1 MRIMKAGSGPYS
13 TGQIADYTD
22 EILETP
28 NTWGLIQKMGIFRE
42 KGVASRTC
50 ILDREQDSIRI
61 LPERAWGSSATRSI
75 ITASNSLPL
84 LLAHIPH
91 ADYLTPED
99 VQDRR
104 RPGSTEADTAARVRA
119 KKLMNMSM
127 SQGLTLEYLM
137 MGAIKGTIVGGSG
150 NTIYNLFTQFGISQE
165 VQSFDLDVGAT
176 VVNNKLRTLK
186 RYIETHVLNGMMLAG
201 VGIIASPTF
210 FDAYVEHD
218 SIIEAYTNFQ
228 AVNQALNLQP
238 GRDDLRQVGFKHQ
251 GVVCWE
257 YNASGRILGDNADTA
272 FIEADTAYAFPLGVP
287 DMFDVCFGPAARF
300 DYVNTE
306 GVRLYAFEYID
317 PEGQFI
323 KIDTEQNPLP
333 ICRRPQALVK
343 ITATSGT

>member
-28 NTWGLIQKMGIFRE
+28 NTWGLIQKMGLFRE
-42 KGVASRTC
+42 VGVASRTV
-50 ILDREQDSIRI
+50 ILDREQDYIRI
-61 LPERAWGSSATRSI
+61 LPEKAWGSPASRSVATDR
-75 ITASNSLPL
+75 NSLPL

-99 VQDRR
+99 VQDKR
-104 RPGSTEADTAARVRA
+104 RPGSTEADTATRVRA

-150 NTIYNLFTQFGISQE
+150 NTIYNMFTQFGISQE
-165 VQSFDLDVGAT
+165 EQSFDLDVGAT
-176 VVNNKLRTLK
+176 IVNNKLRALK
-186 RYIETHVLNGMMLAG
+186 RYIETHVLNGMMLTG
-201 VGIIASPTF
+201 VGILASPTF
-210 FDAYVEHD
+210 FDAYVEHA
-218 SIIEAYTNFQ
+218 SIVDAYQQFQ
-228 AVNQALNLQP
+228 AFNQAMNLQP
-238 GRDDLRQVGFKHQ
+238 QRDDLRQVGFRHQ

-257 YNASGRILGDNADTA
+257 YNASGRILGDASDTV

-287 DMFDVCFGPAARF
+287 DMFDTYFGPAARF
-300 DYVNTE
+300 DYVNTN
-306 GVRLYAFEYID
+306 GVRLYAFEYVD
-317 PEGQFI
+317 PEGQYI

-343 ITATSGT
+343 LTATTGT